1 MKIINS
7 FKKTFLFT
15 FCLFFFS
22 AYTYSLTL
30 EKTSVSLN
38 NPWGMSW
45 IDDNLLITQKSG
57 EIFLVNTNDYSQT
70 KIDHKIP
77 FVQHGQ
83 GGLLDIVSD
92 KNIIW
97 VTGSIKKNG
106 KYTTAI
112 YRAEFKNNI
121 LINDENLFMKHYH
134 TSVMVSIWF
143 TNRNS

>member
-1 MKIINS
+1 MNIINS

-15 FCLFFFS
+15 FCLLFFS
-22 AYTYSLTL
+22 AHTHSITL
-30 EKTSVSLN
+30 EKTPVSLN

-45 IDDNLLITQKSG
+45 ADDQLLITQKSG
-57 EIFLVNTNDYSQT
+57 EIFLVNTNDYT
-70 KIDHKIP
+70 KIKIDHKIP

-92 KNIIW
+92 KNIVW

-112 YRAEFKNNI
+112 YRLS
-121 LINDENLFMKHYH
+121 LIH
-134 TSVMVSIWF
+134 I
-143 TNRNS
+143 